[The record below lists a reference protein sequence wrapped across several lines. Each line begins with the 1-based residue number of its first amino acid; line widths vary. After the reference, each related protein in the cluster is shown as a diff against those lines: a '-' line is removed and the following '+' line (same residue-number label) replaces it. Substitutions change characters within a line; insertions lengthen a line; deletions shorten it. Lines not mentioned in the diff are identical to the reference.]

1 MVLPSGAGGWAYEPP
16 TGWRVKAPTPDVLC
30 GTVPAGGL
38 KLIVGTSWL
47 NCGVSVA
54 GVRKTPEPSLVKT
67 RASTVVVV
75 TGWIGVTHEIDAV
88 FDERGVPRYVAV
100 AC

>member
-1 MVLPSGAGGWAYEPP
+1 MFVNGRLNTSIPE
-16 TGWRVKAPTPDVLC
+16 VLC

-47 NCGVSVA
+47 KTGVSVER
-54 GVRKTPEPSLVKT
+54 VRKTPEPSLVKK

-75 TGWIGVTHEIDAV
+75 TGWIGVTHEIVAV
-88 FDERGVPRYVAV
+88 FEARGAPRYVAV
-100 AC
+100 ACAVSSPRVMPW